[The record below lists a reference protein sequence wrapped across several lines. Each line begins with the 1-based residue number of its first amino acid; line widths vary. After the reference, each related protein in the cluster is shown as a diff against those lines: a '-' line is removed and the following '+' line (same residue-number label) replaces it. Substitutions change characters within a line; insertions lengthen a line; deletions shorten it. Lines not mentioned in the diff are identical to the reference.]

1 VLPSHPASQ
10 SHQALLSSSPHA
22 SHFFFFAFC
31 SARKMSSMAESQSD
45 QSDNERPVDNPQS
58 EDDSSDDNE
67 SSDESS
73 DDSDGGGL
81 LDTMAADGSD
91 EEPSDEGDEEN
102 EYESHLKSDSNDDY
116 FPQFCQLP
124 IELRHRIWELF
135 CPELRARYRVLD
147 FIISYGTTRH
157 PESASAFV
165 WTVRDGLALE
175 DQTKNLRTVFA
186 VHQESRAFATNA
198 FPNSLSI
205 DAGSGDATVPFNRKS
220 DVVLVN
226 GLSCPS
232 GRNIFHLPGFAS
244 EVKNLALG
252 GPDILDNLGDRNVPT
267 LLDQFTQLES
277 FYVNV
282 SSTDCQRSTLK
293 WCTSDLINYYQT
305 QTYEKQPGLGE
316 DLQFLWCWP
325 DLERH
330 PDFARYQINRDT
342 WDSLPEPLGSALER
356 RGIKAWPMVAFE
368 YERGLRRFEM
378 LQTLGPD
385 FGDDTDNSD
394 EEDDDDDD
402 NGTDLDQYESDGID
416 DDEIVEAYED
426 SDEEGISL
434 ASGSP
439 APTRQVNQI
448 SDDEDDE
455 DGAGANF
462 SDPESDPEP
471 ESAPVQR
478 GRKRRVVS
486 DSDDEDEE
494 DVQPS
499 TKRARV
505 VVDSDD
511 DDDDDDKPQV
521 SQPERSHKRSRTVVS
536 DDEDEDD
543 ASEQGGVSRQESGNA
558 SDSSSSS
565 EDEESEDS
573 DEEDAPPAKLSLAER
588 LRLHREE
595 NPVENEDSDDDAS
608 SRTADEESEDEED
621 DDEEERNPFMMGMA
635 DESDG
640 EGEVYD
646 EDDY

>member
-1 VLPSHPASQ
+1 
-10 SHQALLSSSPHA
+10 
-22 SHFFFFAFC
+22 
-31 SARKMSSMAESQSD
+31 MSSMAEPQSD
-45 QSDNERPVDNPQS
+45 QSENERPVDNSQS
-58 EDDSSDDNE
+58 EDNSSDDNE

-91 EEPSDEGDEEN
+91 SESSDDDDDEN
-102 EYESHLKSDSNDDY
+102 EYLSHFRSASNDDY
-116 FPQFCQLP
+116 FPQFCRLP

-135 CPELRARYRVLD
+135 CPELCARYRVLD
-147 FIISYGTTRH
+147 FIISWGTARH
-157 PESASAFV
+157 PESDSAFV
-165 WTVRDGLALE
+165 WTVREGLALE

-198 FPNSLSI
+198 FPNTLAMDSG
-205 DAGSGDATVPFNRKS
+205 AGDAIVPFNQKS

-232 GRNIFHLPGFAS
+232 GRHIFHLPDFAS

-252 GPDILDNLGDRNVPT
+252 GPAILDNLGDSNIPT
-267 LLDQFTQLES
+267 ILKEFTQLES

-282 SSTDCQRSTLK
+282 SSTDCQKSSLQ
-293 WCTSDLINYYQT
+293 WCTSDLVNHYRT
-305 QTYEKQPGLGE
+305 ETYERQPGLGE

-330 PDFARYQINRDT
+330 PDFAKYQINRDT
-342 WDSLPEPLGSALER
+342 WDNLPDRLGRSLEK

-368 YERGLRRFEM
+368 FERGLRRFEL

-385 FGDDTDNSD
+385 FGDDSDSD

-402 NGTDLDQYESDGID
+402 DDDGPDLDQYESDGID
-416 DDEIVEAYED
+416 DDEIVERYED
-426 SDEEGISL
+426 SDDEGISL

-439 APTRQVNQI
+439 APTRQIHQI

-455 DGAGANF
+455 DGEGANF
-462 SDPESDPEP
+462 SEPEPEP

-486 DSDDEDEE
+486 DSDDEEDD
-494 DVQPS
+494 DVQPL

-505 VVDSDD
+505 IVDSDD
-511 DDDDDDKPQV
+511 EDDEPQV
-521 SQPERSHKRSRTVVS
+521 SQPERSQKRPRTVVS
-536 DDEDEDD
+536 DDEDDD
-543 ASEQGGVSRQESGNA
+543 DQGGVSRQDSDNGG
-558 SDSSSSS
+558 DSSSS
-565 EDEESEDS
+565 EEESEES

-595 NPVENEDSDDDAS
+595 NPVDNEDSDDDAS
-608 SRTADEESEDEED
+608 SRTADEDSEDEEED
-621 DDEEERNPFMMGMA
+621 DGERNPFMMGMA

-640 EGEVYD
+640 EGEDYD

>member
-1 VLPSHPASQ
+1 
-10 SHQALLSSSPHA
+10 
-22 SHFFFFAFC
+22 
-31 SARKMSSMAESQSD
+31 MSSMAEPQSD
-45 QSDNERPVDNPQS
+45 QSENEQPVDNSQS
-58 EDDSSDDNE
+58 EDNSSDDNE

-91 EEPSDEGDEEN
+91 SESSDDDDDEN
-102 EYESHLKSDSNDDY
+102 EYQSHFRSASTDDH
-116 FPQFCQLP
+116 FPQFCRLP

-135 CPELRARYRVLD
+135 CPELCARYRVLD
-147 FIISYGTTRH
+147 FSISWGTARH
-157 PESASAFV
+157 PESDSAFV
-165 WTVRDGLALE
+165 WTVREGLALE

-198 FPNSLSI
+198 FPNTLGI
-205 DAGSGDATVPFNRKS
+205 DSGAGDAIVPFNQKS

-232 GRNIFHLPGFAS
+232 GRHIFHLPDFAS

-252 GPDILDNLGDRNVPT
+252 GPSILDDLGDSIMPA
-267 LLDQFTQLES
+267 LLENFTQLES

-282 SSTDCQRSTLK
+282 SSTDCQKSSLQ
-293 WCTSDLINYYQT
+293 WCTSDLVNHYRT
-305 QTYEKQPGLGE
+305 ETYERQPGLGE

-330 PDFARYQINRDT
+330 PDFAKYQINRDT
-342 WDSLPEPLGSALER
+342 WDNLPYPLGGSLEE

-368 YERGLRRFEM
+368 FERGLRRFEL

-385 FGDDTDNSD
+385 FGDDSD
-394 EEDDDDDD
+394 SDEEEDDDDDE
-402 NGTDLDQYESDGID
+402 NGPDLDQYESDGID
-416 DDEIVEAYED
+416 DDEIVERYED
-426 SDEEGISL
+426 SDDEGISL

-439 APTRQVNQI
+439 APARQIHQI

-455 DGAGANF
+455 DGEGANF
-462 SDPESDPEP
+462 SEPEPEP

-486 DSDDEDEE
+486 DSDDEEE
-494 DVQPS
+494 DDVQPL

-505 VVDSDD
+505 IVDSDD
-511 DDDDDDKPQV
+511 EDDEPQV
-521 SQPERSHKRSRTVVS
+521 SQPERSQKRARPVVS
-536 DDEDEDD
+536 DDEDDD
-543 ASEQGGVSRQESGNA
+543 DQGGVSRQESDNRE
-558 SDSSSSS
+558 DSSSS
-565 EDEESEDS
+565 EEESEES

-595 NPVENEDSDDDAS
+595 NPVDNKDSDDDAS
-608 SRTADEESEDEED
+608 SRTADEDSEDEED
-621 DDEEERNPFMMGMA
+621 DDEERNPFMMGMA

-640 EGEVYD
+640 EGEDYD

>member
-1 VLPSHPASQ
+1 
-10 SHQALLSSSPHA
+10 
-22 SHFFFFAFC
+22 
-31 SARKMSSMAESQSD
+31 MSSMAEPQSD
-45 QSDNERPVDNPQS
+45 QSENERPVDNSQS
-58 EDDSSDDNE
+58 EDNSSNDND

-91 EEPSDEGDEEN
+91 SESSDDDDDDEN
-102 EYESHLKSDSNDDY
+102 EYQSHFRSASNDDY
-116 FPQFCQLP
+116 FPQFCRLP

-135 CPELRARYRVLD
+135 CPELCARYRVLD
-147 FIISYGTTRH
+147 FSISWGTARH
-157 PESASAFV
+157 PESDSAFV
-165 WTVRDGLALE
+165 WTVREGLALE

-186 VHQESRAFATNA
+186 VHQESRAFAANA
-198 FPNSLSI
+198 FPNILGI
-205 DAGSGDATVPFNRKS
+205 DSGAGDAIVPFNQKS

-232 GRNIFHLPGFAS
+232 GRHIFHLPDFAS

-252 GPDILDNLGDRNVPT
+252 GPSILDDLGDSIMPA
-267 LLDQFTQLES
+267 LLENFTQLES

-282 SSTDCQRSTLK
+282 SSTDCQKSSLQ
-293 WCTSDLINYYQT
+293 WCTSDLVNHYRT
-305 QTYEKQPGLGE
+305 ETYERQPGLGE

-330 PDFARYQINRDT
+330 PDFAKYQINRDT
-342 WDSLPEPLGSALER
+342 WDNLPYPLGGSLEE

-368 YERGLRRFEM
+368 FERGLRRFEL

-385 FGDDTDNSD
+385 FGDDSD
-394 EEDDDDDD
+394 SDEEEDDDDDE
-402 NGTDLDQYESDGID
+402 NGPDLDQYESDGID
-416 DDEIVEAYED
+416 DDEIVERYED
-426 SDEEGISL
+426 SDDEGISL

-439 APTRQVNQI
+439 APTRQIHQI

-455 DGAGANF
+455 DGEGANF
-462 SDPESDPEP
+462 SEPEPEP

-486 DSDDEDEE
+486 DSDDEEDD
-494 DVQPS
+494 DVQPL

-505 VVDSDD
+505 IVDSDD
-511 DDDDDDKPQV
+511 EDDEPQV
-521 SQPERSHKRSRTVVS
+521 SQPERSQKRPRTVVS
-536 DDEDEDD
+536 DDEDDD
-543 ASEQGGVSRQESGNA
+543 DQGGVSRQDSDNGG
-558 SDSSSSS
+558 DSSSS
-565 EDEESEDS
+565 EEESEES

-595 NPVENEDSDDDAS
+595 NPVDNEDSDDDAS
-608 SRTADEESEDEED
+608 SRTADEDSEDEED
-621 DDEEERNPFMMGMA
+621 DDEERNPFMMGMA

-640 EGEVYD
+640 EGEDYD

>member
-1 VLPSHPASQ
+1 
-10 SHQALLSSSPHA
+10 
-22 SHFFFFAFC
+22 
-31 SARKMSSMAESQSD
+31 MSSMAESESD
-45 QSDNERPVDNPQS
+45 QSDHERPTNNPQS
-58 EDDSSDDNE
+58 NDDSSDDNE

-81 LDTMAADGSD
+81 LDIMAADDSD
-91 EEPSDEGDEEN
+91 EESSDEDDNEN
-102 EYESHLKSDSNDDY
+102 EYPSYMKSYSSDDY
-116 FPQFCQLP
+116 FPQFCRLP

-147 FIISYGTTRH
+147 FIVSYGTTRH
-157 PESASAFV
+157 PDSATASV

-205 DAGSGDATVPFNRKS
+205 DAGSGDAIVRFNRKS
-220 DVVLVN
+220 DVVL
-226 GLSCPS
+226 LHRFICPS
-232 GRNIFHLPGFAS
+232 GRNIFHLPDFAS
-244 EVKNLALG
+244 EIKNLAISG
-252 GPDILDNLGDRNVPT
+252 TDIMDSLGDPGYLA
-267 LLDQFTQLES
+267 LLNQFTQLES
-277 FYVNV
+277 FYINV
-282 SSTDCQRSTLK
+282 SSASCKKSNLK
-293 WCTSDLINYYQT
+293 WCTSDMINHYQT

-325 DLERH
+325 DLERY
-330 PDFARYQINRDT
+330 PDFARYQVNNPWRFG
-342 WDSLPEPLGSALER
+342 LPEPLESAMQK
-356 RGIKAWPMVAFE
+356 RGIKIWPMVAFE
-368 YERGLRRFEM
+368 YESGLRRFEL

-385 FGDDTDNSD
+385 FGDDTDSSD
-394 EEDDDDDD
+394 EEDSDDDDE

-416 DDEIVEAYED
+416 DDEIVETYED

-439 APTRQVNQI
+439 APTRQNNQV

-462 SDPESDPEP
+462 SEPEPDPEP

-494 DVQPS
+494 EVQPS

-505 VVDSDD
+505 IIDSDD
-511 DDDDDDKPQV
+511 EDDEPPV

-543 ASEQGGVSRQESGNA
+543 EQGGVSRQDSDNA
-558 SDSSSSS
+558 SDSSSGS
-565 EDEESEDS
+565 EEEESEDS
-573 DEEDAPPAKLSLAER
+573 DEDDAPPTKLSLAER

-595 NPVENEDSDDDAS
+595 NPVDNEDSDDDAS
-608 SRTADEESEDEED
+608 SRTADEESEDDED

-640 EGEVYD
+640 EGEDYD